1 VDFNGVFSVDAYYI
15 YAFVKPV
22 EYDTCC
28 IPVIYSLC
36 GYGFAVD
43 VMDAYLLLTAETA
56 YMQAI
61 LVGICESDAGC
72 LSGGVLYVCCLLG
85 EVIFQYF
92 IKVVRCI
99 DVAGFYNEHVVV
111 EFQGRLFVQRVYMAF
126 GVSHIDYKM

>member
-1 VDFNGVFSVDAYYI
+1 MDFNGVFSVDAYYI

-22 EYDTCC
+22 EYDTYC

-36 GYGFAVD
+36 GYGLAID
-43 VMDAYLLLTAETA
+43 IMDAYLLLTAEAT

-72 LSGGVLYVCCLLG
+72 LFGGILYGGRLLG

-92 IKVVRCI
+92 IKMVRCI
-99 DVAGFYNEHVVV
+99 DVAGFYNEHVVI

-126 GVSHIDYKM
+126 

>member
-1 VDFNGVFSVDAYYI
+1 MLSVDAYYV

-22 EYDTCC
+22 EHDTCC

-36 GYGFAVD
+36 GYGLAVD

-61 LVGICESDAGC
+61 LVGVCESDAGC
-72 LSGGVLYVCCLLG
+72 LFGGVLYGGRLLG

-126 GVSHIDYKM
+126 GVSHLDYKM